1 MSNTQYAVC
10 HLQRGSG
17 NDSGMSCHI
26 ERKDAKGKV
35 YVPAN
40 ADANRTQ
47 LNRELIAFP
56 AGVKNRT
63 DAIQFRIDHAGLH
76 RKVGKN
82 QTKAIRIILTGT
94 CLLYTSDAADE

>member
-26 ERKDAKGKV
+26 ERKDANGKKYIPV
-35 YVPAN
+35 N

-47 LNRELIAFP
+47 LNRELKEQDGCHTIQNNP
-56 AGVKNRT
+56 CRT
-63 DAIQFRIDHAGLH
+63 TPQGRQESMQGYSHHPDRD
-76 RKVGKN
+76 
-82 QTKAIRIILTGT
+82 T
-94 CLLYTSDAADE
+94 

>member
-26 ERKDAKGKV
+26 ERKDAKGKT
-35 YVPAN
+35 YVPVN

-47 LNRELIAFP
+47 LNRELITFP
-56 AGVKNRT
+56 DGVKNRT
-63 DAIQFRIDHAGLH
+63 DAIQYRIDKAELH
-76 RKVGKN
+76 RKVAKN
-82 QTKAIRIILTGT
+82 QTKVIRIILTGT
-94 CLLYTSDAADE
+94 H

>member
-26 ERKDAKGKV
+26 ERKDANGKKYIPV
-35 YVPAN
+35 N

-63 DAIQFRIDHAGLH
+63 DAIQFKIGRASC
-76 RKVGKN
+76 RERV
-82 QTKAIRIILTGT
+82 
-94 CLLYTSDAADE
+94 

>member
-1 MSNTQYAVC
+1 MSNTHYAVC

-47 LNRELIAFP
+47 LNRELIVFP
-56 AGVKNRT
+56 AGVKNWT
-63 DAIQFRIDHAGLH
+63 DAIHFRIDHAGLH
-76 RKVGKN
+76 R
-82 QTKAIRIILTGT
+82 
-94 CLLYTSDAADE
+94 